1 MDTLVE
7 MSLNFTGRWNRD
19 TVAQATS
26 LLKGIDFEF
35 TLGVTQ
41 KVLAFTSSITTGL
54 QQKGIDLVNAYE
66 DIQLAIVLY
75 NIPEIE

>member
-7 MSLNFTGRWNRD
+7 MSVNFTGRWNRD
-19 TVAQATS
+19 TVAQVTS

-35 TLGVTQ
+35 IITLGVIQ

-54 QQKGIDLVNAYE
+54 QKGIDLVNA
-66 DIQLAIVLY
+66 
-75 NIPEIE
+75 